1 MCISLVVA
9 AFWPGEEEEG
19 EISLAFTWLIW
30 EERGGGGKGRKTCFQ
45 EGGRGGGG
53 RPAFG
58 RKSCCCCC
66 CWQRRTQEDGK
77 LFPPRV
83 TSCQFHIFLHRGQ
96 FFVRIYPLHAPFLHI
111 QLHNDNAP
119 AGGGKCTYFMLF
131 WPLLQRGGRGELFNE
146 WKERGK

>member
-9 AFWPGEEEEG
+9 AFWPGEEEG
-19 EISLAFTWLIW
+19 EISLAFTWMIW
-30 EERGGGGKGRKTCFQ
+30 EGGGGGKGRKTCFQ
-45 EGGRGGGG
+45 EGGRGGG

-58 RKSCCCCC
+58 RRAAAAAAAGS
-66 CWQRRTQEDGK
+66 DG
-77 LFPPRV
+77 PRKMGNYSLPV
-83 TSCQFHIFLHRGQ
+83 SLHVNFTFFLHRGQ